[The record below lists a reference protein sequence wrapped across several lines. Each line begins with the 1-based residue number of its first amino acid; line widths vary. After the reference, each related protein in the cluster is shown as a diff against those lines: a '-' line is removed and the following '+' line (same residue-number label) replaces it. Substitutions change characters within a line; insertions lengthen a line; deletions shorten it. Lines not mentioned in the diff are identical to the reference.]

1 MGRGRGGLRDERGL
15 KYYFK
20 RRASLDTQNS
30 REGSRFTVGMKAR
43 GFWIT
48 EACEVNVQKCE
59 RRAEPQGLLKA
70 QLLGKSW
77 NFIPRSQLKLLYLY
91 LIIRIFY
98 PHTTGSI
105 EVVVAMAGLEAHA
118 GVSLSFT
125 LPHDHSLCRS
135 EICPAPKPATICPLS
150 TLYLSSPGSASLSL
164 LAIIGFAISVLTS
177 FSVNCEI

>member
-1 MGRGRGGLRDERGL
+1 L
-15 KYYFK
+15 
-20 RRASLDTQNS
+20 ASLDTQNS

-59 RRAEPQGLLKA
+59 RRAKPQGLLKA
-70 QLLGKSW
+70 QMLGKSW
-77 NFIPRSQLKLLYLY
+77 NLTPRSQVKFLYLY
-91 LIIRIFY
+91 LITRILH

-105 EVVVAMAGLEAHA
+105 EVVVAMVGLEAHA

-150 TLYLSSPGSASLSL
+150 TLYLSSPGSASLSF
-164 LAIIGFAISVLTS
+164 LAIIVES
-177 FSVNCEI
+177 FCNLFLYEFLCEL

>member
-1 MGRGRGGLRDERGL
+1 M
-15 KYYFK
+15 
-20 RRASLDTQNS
+20 
-30 REGSRFTVGMKAR
+30 GMKAR

-59 RRAEPQGLLKA
+59 RRPEPQGLLKA

-77 NFIPRSQLKLLYLY
+77 NLTPRSQVKFLYLY
-91 LIIRIFY
+91 FITRILH

-105 EVVVAMAGLEAHA
+105 EVMVAMVGLEAHA

-150 TLYLSSPGSASLSL
+150 TLYLSSPGSASLSF
-164 LAIIGFAISVLTS
+164 LAIIVFAISFCTI
-177 FSVNCEI
+177 FCVNCEI